1 MEDGVPPAGRQGL
14 AALIPRSRRGVRLD
28 RAGGDRILWAVQ
40 RPFVTCSRRTVHRSL
55 VAAAALAAL
64 AGCKVDRTPPEFY
77 NHPDPAVVD
86 RQEAADEIRTR
97 VRVFAEALG
106 RMDSQEAVQA
116 LAPDEMASVVG
127 VEGNDGMVRFGA
139 AGVSAAVAE
148 LAIAAPTVVRTPDL
162 RVSASQG
169 MGWFSTHLQL
179 LSTSAATD
187 PVLLRMSGVFVRERG
202 EWRLVEAHLSR
213 PEGATPRPEGAPPG
227 SPSPA
232 ADSAAA
238 RAEGG

>member
-1 MEDGVPPAGRQGL
+1 M
-14 AALIPRSRRGVRLD
+14 
-28 RAGGDRILWAVQ
+28 
-40 RPFVTCSRRTVHRSL
+40 HRSL

-64 AGCKVDRTPPEFY
+64 AGCTVDRTPPEFY

-106 RMDSQEAVQA
+106 QMDSRRAVQA
-116 LAPDEMASVVG
+116 LAPDEMAAVVG
-127 VEGNDGMVRFGA
+127 VEGNDGVVRFGA

-162 RVSASQG
+162 RVGASQG

-202 EWRLVEAHLSR
+202 AWRLVEAHLSR
-213 PEGATPRPEGAPPG
+213 PRTATVEPAPAPA
-227 SPSPA
+227 PSPA

>member
-1 MEDGVPPAGRQGL
+1 MEDGVHPAGRQGL
-14 AALIPRSRRGVRLD
+14 ADPVPRSRRGVRLD
-28 RAGGDRILWAVQ
+28 RAGGDRILWAAQ
-40 RPFVTCSRRTVHRSL
+40 RPFVTCSRRTVYRSL

-86 RQEAADEIRTR
+86 REEAADEIRTR

-106 RMDSQEAVQA
+106 RMETDEAVQA
-116 LAPDEMASVVG
+116 LAPGEMAAVVG
-127 VEGNDGMVRFGA
+127 VEGNDGVVRFGP
-139 AGVSAAVAE
+139 AGLIEAMGE
-148 LAIAAPTVVRTPDL
+148 LEIASPTVVRTPDL
-162 RVSASQG
+162 RVSASHD

-179 LSTSAATD
+179 LSTSVATD

-202 EWRLVEAHLSR
+202 AWRLAEAHLSR
-213 PEGATPRPEGAPPG
+213 PEEATEPAPAQ
-227 SPSPA
+227 SPA

-238 RAEGG
+238 PAAGG

>member
-1 MEDGVPPAGRQGL
+1 M
-14 AALIPRSRRGVRLD
+14 
-28 RAGGDRILWAVQ
+28 
-40 RPFVTCSRRTVHRSL
+40 HRSL

-97 VRVFAEALG
+97 VRVFADALG
-106 RMDSQEAVQA
+106 RMDTQEAVQA
-116 LAPDEMASVVG
+116 LAPDSMATVVG

-139 AGVSAAVAE
+139 AGMSAAVAE

-213 PEGATPRPEGAPPG
+213 PEAATPRPGPAPA
-227 SPSPA
+227 PSPA

-238 RAEGG
+238 PAAGG

>member
-1 MEDGVPPAGRQGL
+1 
-14 AALIPRSRRGVRLD
+14 
-28 RAGGDRILWAVQ
+28 
-40 RPFVTCSRRTVHRSL
+40 
-55 VAAAALAAL
+55 
-64 AGCKVDRTPPEFY
+64 
-77 NHPDPAVVD
+77 
-86 RQEAADEIRTR
+86 
-97 VRVFAEALG
+97 
-106 RMDSQEAVQA
+106 VQA
-116 LAPDEMASVVG
+116 LAPDEMATVVG
-127 VEGNDGMVRFGA
+127 VDGNDGVVRFGA

-148 LAIAAPTVVRTPDL
+148 LAVAAPTVVRTPDL
-162 RVSASQG
+162 RVGASQG

-213 PEGATPRPEGAPPG
+213 PRAATAEPVPPPA
-227 SPSPA
+227 SSPA

>member
-1 MEDGVPPAGRQGL
+1 M
-14 AALIPRSRRGVRLD
+14 
-28 RAGGDRILWAVQ
+28 
-40 RPFVTCSRRTVHRSL
+40 HRSL

-106 RMDSQEAVQA
+106 RAETQEAVQA
-116 LAPDEMASVVG
+116 LAPDEMATVVG
-127 VEGNDGMVRFGA
+127 VDGNDGVVRFGA
-139 AGVSAAVAE
+139 VGVSAAVAE
-148 LAIAAPTVVRTPDL
+148 LAVAAPTVVRTPDL
-162 RVSASQG
+162 RVGASQG

-213 PEGATPRPEGAPPG
+213 PRAATVEPSPAPA
-227 SPSPA
+227 SSPA

>member
-1 MEDGVPPAGRQGL
+1 MAPPRPGVKDLRPL
-14 AALIPRSRRGVRLD
+14 VPRGRRGVRLD
-28 RAGGDRILWAVQ
+28 REGGDRILWAAQ
-40 RPFVTCSRRTVHRSL
+40 RPFETCSRRTVHRSL
-55 VAAAALAAL
+55 LAAAALAAL

-106 RMDSQEAVQA
+106 RMDTGDAVQA
-116 LAPDEMASVVG
+116 LAPDAMAAVVG
-127 VEGNDGMVRFGA
+127 VRGNDGMVRFGP
-139 AGVSAAVAE
+139 AGVNAAVAE
-148 LAIAAPTVVRTPDL
+148 LAIAAPAVVRTPDL

-187 PVLLRMSGVFVRERG
+187 PVLLRMSGVFIRERG

-213 PEGATPRPEGAPPG
+213 PEHATPRPAAAAPA
-227 SPSPA
+227 PSPA

-238 RAEGG
+238 RAGGG

>member
-1 MEDGVPPAGRQGL
+1 
-14 AALIPRSRRGVRLD
+14 
-28 RAGGDRILWAVQ
+28 
-40 RPFVTCSRRTVHRSL
+40 VHRSL
-55 VAAAALAAL
+55 VAATALVALAA
-64 AGCKVDRTPPEFY
+64 CNVERTPPEFY
-77 NHPDPAVVD
+77 SHPDPAVVD

-97 VRVFAEALG
+97 VRVFADALG
-106 RMDSQEAVQA
+106 RGDRDEAVQA
-116 LAPDEMASVVG
+116 LAPDEMAAVLG
-127 VEGNDGMVRFGA
+127 VEGNGGLVRFGA
-139 AGVSAAVAE
+139 PGLSAAVAG
-148 LAIAAPTVVRTPDL
+148 LAISTPSVVRTPDL

-213 PEGATPRPEGAPPG
+213 PERATAEPASE
-227 SPSPA
+227 PSPA

-238 RAEGG
+238 PAAGG

>member
-1 MEDGVPPAGRQGL
+1 VY
-14 AALIPRSRRGVRLD
+14 
-28 RAGGDRILWAVQ
+28 
-40 RPFVTCSRRTVHRSL
+40 RSL
-55 VAAAALAAL
+55 AAAAALAAL
-64 AGCKVDRTPPEFY
+64 AGCDVKRTPPEFY

-86 RQEAADEIRTR
+86 RQEAANEIRSR

-106 RMDSQEAVQA
+106 RMDTGDAVQA
-116 LAPDEMASVVG
+116 LAPDSMAAVVG

-139 AGVSAAVAE
+139 AGVRAAVAE

-213 PEGATPRPEGAPPG
+213 PERATAEPEPA
-227 SPSPA
+227 SSPA

-238 RAEGG
+238 PAAGG

>member
-1 MEDGVPPAGRQGL
+1 M
-14 AALIPRSRRGVRLD
+14 
-28 RAGGDRILWAVQ
+28 
-40 RPFVTCSRRTVHRSL
+40 HRSL

-106 RMDSQEAVQA
+106 RTDTQEAVQA
-116 LAPDEMASVVG
+116 LAPDEMATVVG
-127 VEGNDGMVRFGA
+127 VDGNDGVVRFGA

-148 LAIAAPTVVRTPDL
+148 LAVAAPTVVRTPDL
-162 RVSASQG
+162 RVGASQG

-213 PEGATPRPEGAPPG
+213 PRAATAEPAPPPA
-227 SPSPA
+227 SSPA

>member
-1 MEDGVPPAGRQGL
+1 
-14 AALIPRSRRGVRLD
+14 
-28 RAGGDRILWAVQ
+28 
-40 RPFVTCSRRTVHRSL
+40 VHRSL

-64 AGCKVDRTPPEFY
+64 AGCKVDRTPPEYY

-106 RMDSQEAVQA
+106 RMDSEEAVQA
-116 LAPDEMASVVG
+116 LAPDEMAAVVG
-127 VEGNDGMVRFGA
+127 VDGNDGMVRFGA

-179 LSTSAATD
+179 LSTSTATD

-202 EWRLVEAHLSR
+202 EWRLMEAHLSR
-213 PEGATPRPEGAPPG
+213 PEAATPARAPA
-227 SPSPA
+227 PSPA

-238 RAEGG
+238 PAAGG

>member
-1 MEDGVPPAGRQGL
+1 M
-14 AALIPRSRRGVRLD
+14 
-28 RAGGDRILWAVQ
+28 
-40 RPFVTCSRRTVHRSL
+40 HRSL

-106 RMDSQEAVQA
+106 RNDTGEAVQA
-116 LAPDEMASVVG
+116 LAPDEMAAVVG
-127 VEGNDGMVRFGA
+127 LRGNDGMVRFGRE
-139 AGVSAAVAE
+139 GVSAAVAE
-148 LAIAAPTVVRTPDL
+148 LEIAGPTVVRTPDL
-162 RVSASQG
+162 RVSATQG

-179 LSTSAATD
+179 LSTSTATD

-202 EWRLVEAHLSR
+202 SWRLVEAHLSR
-213 PEGATPRPEGAPPG
+213 PEAPTPEPAPAQ
-227 SPSPA
+227 SPA

-238 RAEGG
+238 PAEGG

>member
-1 MEDGVPPAGRQGL
+1 MYRSL
-14 AALIPRSRRGVRLD
+14 AAATALL
-28 RAGGDRILWAVQ
+28 
-40 RPFVTCSRRTVHRSL
+40 
-55 VAAAALAAL
+55 ALAA
-64 AGCKVDRTPPEFY
+64 CDVERTPPEFY

-106 RMDSQEAVQA
+106 RGDQDEAVQA
-116 LAPDEMASVVG
+116 LAPGEMAAVVG
-127 VEGNDGMVRFGA
+127 VDDNGGLVRFGTPGLDA
-139 AGVSAAVAE
+139 ALAG
-148 LAIAAPTVVRTPDL
+148 LAISSPMVVRTPDL

-179 LSTSAATD
+179 LSTSAATE

-202 EWRLVEAHLSR
+202 AWRLAEAHLSR
-213 PEGATPRPEGAPPG
+213 PGSAAPTPRPDSVPAPNPA
-227 SPSPA
+227 PS

-238 RAEGG
+238 PAGGG

>member
-1 MEDGVPPAGRQGL
+1 
-14 AALIPRSRRGVRLD
+14 
-28 RAGGDRILWAVQ
+28 
-40 RPFVTCSRRTVHRSL
+40 VHRSL
-55 VAAAALAAL
+55 AAAAALAAL

-106 RMDSQEAVQA
+106 RMDTGEAVQA
-116 LAPDEMASVVG
+116 LAPDEMAAVVG
-127 VEGNDGMVRFGA
+127 VEGNDGMVRFGPE
-139 AGVSAAVAE
+139 GVSAAVAE
-148 LAIAAPTVVRTPDL
+148 LAIASPTVVRTPDL

-179 LSTSAATD
+179 LSTSTATD

-213 PEGATPRPEGAPPG
+213 PEAATPQPEPVPAQ
-227 SPSPA
+227 SPA